1 MAMAAQGVGVHPP
14 RRAAPRGGPP
24 LPAEVL
30 EAPLDG
36 GHLFVE
42 RMDDWRKALGLGH
55 EEFARYLGMSKQ
67 YWWLLRTR
75 RRGLT
80 IGVAQRV
87 LRERPELEH
96 FLAAAIRE
104 RDWKRRQQ
112 G

>member
-1 MAMAAQGVGVHPP
+1 MAAQGVGVPPP

-55 EEFARYLGMSKQ
+55 EGFARYLGMSKQ
-67 YWWLLRTR
+67 YWGLLRPR
-75 RRGLT
+75 PRGRT
-80 IGVAQRV
+80 IGVRQRGV
-87 LRERPELEH
+87 RERPELEH

>member
-1 MAMAAQGVGVHPP
+1 
-14 RRAAPRGGPP
+14 
-24 LPAEVL
+24 
-30 EAPLDG
+30 
-36 GHLFVE
+36 
-42 RMDDWRKALGLGH
+42 MDDWRKALGMRH
-55 EEFARYLGMSKQ
+55 KDFARYLNISKQ
-67 YWWLLRTR
+67 YWWLLRTH

-104 RDWKRRQQ
+104 RDWKGRQQ

>member
-1 MAMAAQGVGVHPP
+1 APCV
-14 RRAAPRGGPP
+14 AAPRGGPP

-42 RMDDWRKALGLGH
+42 RRADWRKALGLGH

-96 FLAAAIRE
+96 FLAAGIRG
-104 RDWKRRQQ
+104 RDADGREQRQ
-112 G
+112 